1 MRKFFFFLVVSCWS
15 LSALAQ
21 EETSVLFIGNS
32 FTFMNNMPFIFKDI
46 ATSKGRKVHVD
57 TVVEGGKNL
66 EYHSNQLE
74 TYNAINSRKW
84 DYVVVQAHSN
94 ELAQPDT
101 KVDKNTFP
109 FAQKIVDSIRKNSPC
124 TQVILYMTWGYKY
137 GNPKWAPIASYDS
150 MQFRISNQ
158 YLRFADLLNTQV
170 SPVGEVW
177 KNVRANHAGINLYDP
192 DNFHPN
198 LEGSY
203 ISACTFYAAIFGESP
218 YQNSAP
224 VAIKQD
230 VRQIIE
236 LTASFV
242 VLNNLSKWRYVP
254 NRIRP
259 IPAFDIYQNE
269 REVQFFDNSENATTI
284 SWDFGDGTQ
293 SYERNP
299 IKKFTQSGT
308 FPIVLIAA
316 NACVVKSITRTIVV
330 TEKLINQTNK

>member
-1 MRKFFFFLVVSCWS
+1 MKNLLFLFLFSFFSFNSYS
-15 LSALAQ
+15 Q

-66 EYHSNQLE
+66 EFHSNQVE
-74 TYNAINSRKW
+74 TYAAIKSRKW

-94 ELAQPDT
+94 ELAQPDS

-109 FAQKIVDSIRKNSPC
+109 FAQKIIDSIRKNSPC
-124 TQVILYMTWGYKY
+124 TQVVLYMTWGYKY

-150 MQFRISNQ
+150 MQYRISNQ
-158 YLRFADLLNTQV
+158 YMRFADLLNTQV

-177 KNVRANHAGINLYDP
+177 KQVRMNHAGINLYDP

-224 VAIKQD
+224 VSIKAD

-236 LTASFV
+236 LTATQV
-242 VLNNLSKWRYVP
+242 VLNNLSKWRYIP

-259 IPAFDIYQNE
+259 IISFDVYQHGNQ
-269 REVQFFDNSENATTI
+269 VQFYNTSQHTTTI
-284 SWDFGDGTQ
+284 TWDFGDGTQ
-293 SYERNP
+293 STEKEP
-299 IKKFTQSGT
+299 VKKYDKPGNYNITLKGE
-308 FPIVLIAA
+308 
-316 NACVVKSITRTIVV
+316 NACNIKSITREIQ
-330 TEKLINQTNK
+330 IP

>member
-15 LSALAQ
+15 LNALAQ
-21 EETSVLFIGNS
+21 EETNVLFIGNS

-46 ATSKGRKVHVD
+46 ATSKGRNVHVD

-74 TYNAINSRKW
+74 TYQAINSRKW

-109 FAQKIVDSIRKNSPC
+109 FAQKIIDSIRKNSPC

-150 MQFRISNQ
+150 MQYRISNQ

-177 KNVRANHAGINLYDP
+177 KHVRANHAGINLYDP

-259 IPAFDIYQNE
+259 IPSFDIYQNGN
-269 REVQFFDNSENATTI
+269 EVQFYNTSTHANQV
-284 SWDFGDGTQ
+284 SWNFGDGTT
-293 SYERNP
+293 STEVHP
-299 IKKFTQSGT
+299 IKKFEQVGT
-308 FPIVLIAA
+308 YTIELVAR
-316 NACVVKSITRTIVV
+316 NACNAKTQKRTLVVK
-330 TEKLINQTNK
+330 